1 MSSFDLH
8 MHSNY
13 SVDGEFTPK
22 ELIEIAKQAN
32 LTCVVLADHNSCEGV
47 DTFIQCANKANITSF
62 VGLEFSTSYENAEVH
77 LLGYNFHHHQEY
89 YSTLPAQMK
98 ALKWEAGR
106 QLIHKFNARFGFD
119 LEEKAI
125 MDKTIEKDSDPYMEM
140 AEIILHDSKYNTHPD
155 LQPYMPGGS
164 RCEPA
169 TVNLY
174 WDFCVKGCDCFV
186 PIPFPPIKDV
196 IERIHKDGGIAILA
210 HPWKTFYQKEDK
222 IMELISYGLDG
233 IEAYS
238 NYHEDF
244 HNSYYEDFCKKHHLL
259 MTCGSDFHGKTK
271 PKIKMG
277 QYGYTKDNET
287 EVLTSILHTIL
298 GKDEK

>member
-1 MSSFDLH
+1 MSKFDLH

-22 ELIEIAKQAN
+22 ELIEIAKKTN
-32 LTCVVLADHNSCEGV
+32 LKCAVLCDHNSSEGV
-47 DTFIQCANKANITSF
+47 DAFIQYAKEEKITAF
-62 VGLEFSTSYENAEVH
+62 VGLEFSTSYENGEVH
-77 LLGYNFHHHQEY
+77 VLGYNFNHHQDY
-89 YSTLPAQMK
+89 YETLPSLMK
-98 ALKWEAGR
+98 ELKWEAGR
-106 QLIHKFNARFGFD
+106 QLIHKFNERFNFD
-119 LEEKAI
+119 LDEKEI
-125 MDKTIEKDSDPYMEM
+125 MDITRKNDSDPYMEM
-140 AEIILHDSKYNTHPD
+140 ADIILQNPKYNTHKD
-155 LQPYMPGGS
+155 LQPYMPGGH

-169 TVNLY
+169 TVNIY

-186 PIPFPPIKDV
+186 PIPFPPIKET

-222 IMELISYGLDG
+222 LEELIAYGIDG

-244 HNSYYEDFCKKHHLL
+244 HNEYYEEYCKKHNLL

-277 QYGYTKDNET
+277 EYGYKKEDEDIILET
-287 EVLTSILHTIL
+287 ALHYIL
-298 GKDEK
+298 GKEE